1 MKERKNVFIRFNSLQ
16 ELFINNELGLSV
28 KKLNTI
34 LNLIIIH
41 YLYNKYYEELVPI
54 SSKRFHKIDHNYR
67 RYIDFLKDNKIIYVN
82 EYFSKDN
89 GITKRYGFSEEFKSV
104 KHDISVLFNNYKN
117 KNSDVNIVNKSLK
130 MYLSRMYQQIKIIQ
144 DPELEFIKYYSYHDN
159 NKSEKIVGD
168 FKRYIRNKINID
180 RIKQKESKYRW
191 NNNRLYTSF
200 GMCSS
205 KVRKECFSLDGNK
218 LRSIDI
224 KNSYPFF
231 LTLWLKKNY
240 YKNDGSK
247 LDNEINTFINDILN
261 GDFYLKM
268 IKHYFSVYQ
277 KDNVTKIYN
286 KLTRTYIE
294 KISREEMKQIIMRII
309 NSDRLSNKDGE
320 PVRDKLI
327 YPFFLRYPYIFNII
341 KNIKMYF
348 ILEEMESDFIFN
360 KVINRLKNEIK
371 GIRVITCHDEIY
383 FPEQYYDE
391 VKRIWDDEYE
401 KIKNNII
408 L

>member
-1 MKERKNVFIRFNSLQ
+1 MKERKNLFIRFNSLQ
-16 ELFINNELGLSV
+16 ELFINNGLGLSV

-34 LNLIIIH
+34 LNLIIIP
-41 YLYNKYYEELVPI
+41 YLYNKYNGELVPI
-54 SSKRFHKIDHNYR
+54 SSKRFHKIDNNYR

-104 KHDISVLFNNYKN
+104 KHDISILFNNYKN
-117 KNSDVNIVNKSLK
+117 KNSDVNIVDKSLK
-130 MYLSRMYQQIKIIQ
+130 VYLSRMYQQIKILH
-144 DPELEFIKYYSYHDN
+144 DPELEFIKYYSYYDN

-205 KVRKECFSLDGNK
+205 KVRSECFSLDGNK

-360 KVINRLKNEIK
+360 KVINRLKKEIK